1 MPVPSTVDR
10 SAVGDDLPA
19 IRRMV
24 ADFVAHRV
32 TPQVGGLDAHSRFPG
47 ALYREMAG
55 LNLFGITVPEKHGG
69 VGGRALDYLHV
80 MEGLS
85 YGYAS
90 VADQCGLVEL
100 VSTLLSEHGTD
111 EQRERYLGPLL
122 KAERFCAYALTEPQ
136 AGSDLSGVATAAIRA
151 ASPAGDG
158 WRPYG

>member
-1 MPVPSTVDR
+1 MPLPSTVDQ
-10 SAVGDDLPA
+10 SAVGDDQPA

-47 ALYREMAG
+47 AVYRDMAG

-69 VGGRALDYLHV
+69 VGARALDYLHV

-100 VSTLLSEHGTD
+100 VSTLWRIDVGSTPSTSAAM
-111 EQRERYLGPLL
+111 RITRPIPPPPTI
-122 KAERFCAYALTEPQ
+122 RPPEPMPRPR
-136 AGSDLSGVATAAIRA
+136 ASSTCEGSRRV
-151 ASPAGDG
+151 
-158 WRPYG
+158 